1 MPETPQPGEPG
12 RARRFWRG
20 LLGQDPDLRLETRW
34 QKFMAFWGLHVPP
47 PGRQDR
53 LHIRPRFFKVLGTFA
68 VVIPL
73 LLLGTAYHV
82 STSPLLCNQCH
93 IMKPYYKA
101 WATSK
106 HNFVPCVDCHYPPG
120 FRDTLWVKW
129 QALAQV
135 AKWATQTYS
144 SKPFAEI
151 EDASCLRSQ
160 CHSTR
165 LLQGKVTFKRGIIFD
180 HRPHLEQPRRGR
192 QLRCTS
198 CHSQIVVGTHIE
210 VTETTC
216 FLCHFKGQRSAREL
230 HPIGGCP
237 LCHQPPK
244 GDIQLAG
251 GTVFNH
257 KDFVDERGAQCQK
270 CHLDAIQGDGE
281 APRERCFTCHNEP
294 QKLAKYEDHEF
305 LHQFHVAQ
313 HNIECTRCHTE
324 IKHQIQTKKEP
335 LAVGCQACHEAKHSG
350 QRAMYL
356 GVGGKGSPNIP
367 SHMYTARVD
376 CVACHI
382 APKAEDAHR
391 TQFTGRTF
399 EASEVACIS
408 CHGKQYAG
416 MLDTWKRTMD
426 TMLADLKPKLEAART
441 AVAEAAKDVRALTEA
456 KRLVGEA
463 EFNYE
468 FVEHGRG
475 VHNIFYAADLLQ
487 GANAS
492 LNRVLGLVGKPAI
505 TLPRENLIRGG
516 YCATLCHGQ
525 AGVVFKPEVR
535 FEKRTIVPHQKHFN
549 QYGAVCTDC
558 HSSDKHKAVTITPQG
573 CQACHHRATNDKCTT
588 CHAAQAGLY
597 AATLE
602 TALPVKKEPNV
613 MAGKVDC
620 VGCHD
625 LTKKHSV
632 ARQAEK
638 CTECHDKGYKDML
651 AMWQGQVGDAEN
663 AAKAALG
670 KAAAGVAEARKARRE
685 VTAAADLL
693 AKARKDF
700 DVVVKAKGLHNPDLA
715 EAILTESKQA
725 AERSL
730 ALLGRPASGQ

>member
-1 MPETPQPGEPG
+1 MPETPQPRQAG
-12 RARRFWRG
+12 RARRLWRD

-34 QKFMAFWGLHVPP
+34 QRFMAFWGLHVPP

-53 LHIRPRFFKVLGTFA
+53 LHIRPRFFKVVGTFA
-68 VVIPL
+68 VIIPL
-73 LLLGTAYHV
+73 MLLGTAYKV
-82 STSPLLCNQCH
+82 STSPVLCNQCH
-93 IMKPYYKA
+93 IMKPYYMA

-165 LLQGKVTFKRGIIFD
+165 LLAGKVTYKRGITFD

-216 FLCHFKGQRSAREL
+216 FLCHFKGQRGAREV

-237 LCHQPPK
+237 LCHLPPQ

-251 GTVFNH
+251 GAVFNH
-257 KDFVDERGAQCQK
+257 KNFVDERGTQCQK
-270 CHLDAIQGDGE
+270 CHLDAIQGDGV

-294 QKLAKYEDHEF
+294 QKLSKYEDHEF
-305 LHQFHVAQ
+305 LHDFHVAQ
-313 HNIECTRCHTE
+313 HNIECSRCHTE
-324 IKHQIQTKKEP
+324 ITHRIQTRKEP
-335 LAVGCQACHEAKHSG
+335 LAVGCDACHEAKHSG

-356 GVGGKGSPNIP
+356 GVGGKGSPSIP

-376 CVACHI
+376 CVACHLT
-382 APKAEDAHR
+382 PKAEDIHR
-391 TQFTGRTF
+391 AQFTGRTF
-399 EASEVACIS
+399 EASEAACVS
-408 CHGKQYAG
+408 CHGKLYAG

-426 TMLADLKPKLEAART
+426 TMLVDLKPKLEAARK
-441 AVAEAAKDVRALTEA
+441 AVAEPVKDSKALVQA
-456 KRLVGEA
+456 KRQLAEA
-463 EFNYE
+463 EYNYD
-468 FVEHGRG
+468 FVKNGKG

-487 GANAS
+487 GVNSRANQA
-492 LNRVLGLVGKPAI
+492 LKLLGKSAI
-505 TLPRENLIRGG
+505 MVPHENLIRGG
-516 YCATLCHGQ
+516 YCATLCHSQ

-535 FEKRTIVPHQKHFN
+535 FEKRTVVPHQNHFF

-558 HSSDKHKAVTITPQG
+558 HSPDKHKAVTITAQG
-573 CQACHHRATNDKCTT
+573 CQACHHSATNDKCTR
-588 CHAAQAGLY
+588 CHAAQVGLY

-602 TALPVKKEPNV
+602 TALPVKKDPNV
-613 MAGKVDC
+613 MAGKVEC

-632 ARQAEK
+632 AAQAEK
-638 CTECHDKGYKDML
+638 CTECHDKGYKDMV
-651 AMWQGQVGDAEN
+651 AMWQGQVGDAEK

-670 KAAAGVAEARKARRE
+670 KAEASVAEAKKARRD
-685 VTAAADLL
+685 VAPAADLL

-700 DVVVKAKGLHNPDLA
+700 DLVVKAKGLHNPDLA

-725 AERSL
+725 AER
-730 ALLGRPASGQ
+730 ALSMLTN

>member
-1 MPETPQPGEPG
+1 M
-12 RARRFWRG
+12 
-20 LLGQDPDLRLETRW
+20 
-34 QKFMAFWGLHVPP
+34 
-47 PGRQDR
+47 
-53 LHIRPRFFKVLGTFA
+53 
-68 VVIPL
+68 
-73 LLLGTAYHV
+73 
-82 STSPLLCNQCH
+82 
-93 IMKPYYKA
+93 
-101 WATSK
+101 
-106 HNFVPCVDCHYPPG
+106 
-120 FRDTLWVKW
+120 
-129 QALAQV
+129 
-135 AKWATQTYS
+135 
-144 SKPFAEI
+144 
-151 EDASCLRSQ
+151 
-160 CHSTR
+160 
-165 LLQGKVTFKRGIIFD
+165 
-180 HRPHLEQPRRGR
+180 
-192 QLRCTS
+192 
-198 CHSQIVVGTHIE
+198 
-210 VTETTC
+210 
-216 FLCHFKGQRSAREL
+216 
-230 HPIGGCP
+230 
-237 LCHQPPK
+237 
-244 GDIQLAG
+244 
-251 GTVFNH
+251 
-257 KDFVDERGAQCQK
+257 
-270 CHLDAIQGDGE
+270 
-281 APRERCFTCHNEP
+281 
-294 QKLAKYEDHEF
+294 
-305 LHQFHVAQ
+305 
-313 HNIECTRCHTE
+313 
-324 IKHQIQTKKEP
+324 
-335 LAVGCQACHEAKHSG
+335 
-350 QRAMYL
+350 
-356 GVGGKGSPNIP
+356 
-367 SHMYTARVD
+367 
-376 CVACHI
+376 ACHI

-399 EASEVACIS
+399 EASESACIS
-408 CHGKQYAG
+408 CHGKLYTG

-441 AVAEAAKDVRALTEA
+441 AVAEPAKDVKALTEA

-492 LNRVLGLVGKPAI
+492 LNRVLGLVGKPAM

-535 FEKRTIVPHQKHFN
+535 YEKGTTVPHQKHFN

-632 ARQAEK
+632 VRQAEK

-651 AMWQGQVGDAEN
+651 IMWQGQVGDAEN

-715 EAILTESKQA
+715 EAILTGSKQA
-725 AERSL
+725 AERAL
-730 ALLGRPASGQ
+730 ALVTK

>member
-1 MPETPQPGEPG
+1 MPETPQTGEPG
-12 RARRFWRG
+12 RARRFWQAF
-20 LLGQDPDLRLETRW
+20 LGQDADLRLETRW

-53 LHIRPRFFKVLGTFA
+53 LHIRPRFFKVLGAFA
-68 VVIPL
+68 VAVPL
-73 LLLGTAYHV
+73 ILAGAAFKI

-93 IMKPYYKA
+93 IMKPYYQA

-135 AKWATQTYS
+135 VKWATQTYS

-216 FLCHFKGQRSAREL
+216 FLCHFKGQRGAREV

-257 KDFVDERGAQCQK
+257 RDFVDERGTQCQK
-270 CHLDAIQGDGE
+270 CHLDAIQGEGE

-305 LHQFHVAQ
+305 LHQFHV
-313 HNIECTRCHTE
+313 
-324 IKHQIQTKKEP
+324 
-335 LAVGCQACHEAKHSG
+335 AKHSG

-408 CHGKQYAG
+408 CPGKQYAG

-426 TMLADLKPKLEAART
+426 TMLVDLKPKLDGARK
-441 AVAEAAKDVRALTEA
+441 AVAGAAKDVRALPEA
-456 KRLVGEA
+456 KRLLEVA
-463 EFNYE
+463 DFNYD
-468 FVEHGRG
+468 FVENGKG

-487 GANAS
+487 GVNSRAN
-492 LNRVLGLVGKPAI
+492 
-505 TLPRENLIRGG
+505 
-516 YCATLCHGQ
+516 
-525 AGVVFKPEVR
+525 
-535 FEKRTIVPHQKHFN
+535 
-549 QYGAVCTDC
+549 
-558 HSSDKHKAVTITPQG
+558 
-573 CQACHHRATNDKCTT
+573 
-588 CHAAQAGLY
+588 
-597 AATLE
+597 
-602 TALPVKKEPNV
+602 
-613 MAGKVDC
+613 
-620 VGCHD
+620 
-625 LTKKHSV
+625 
-632 ARQAEK
+632 
-638 CTECHDKGYKDML
+638 
-651 AMWQGQVGDAEN
+651 QV
-663 AAKAALG
+663 
-670 KAAAGVAEARKARRE
+670 
-685 VTAAADLL
+685 
-693 AKARKDF
+693 
-700 DVVVKAKGLHNPDLA
+700 
-715 EAILTESKQA
+715 
-725 AERSL
+725 
-730 ALLGRPASGQ
+730 